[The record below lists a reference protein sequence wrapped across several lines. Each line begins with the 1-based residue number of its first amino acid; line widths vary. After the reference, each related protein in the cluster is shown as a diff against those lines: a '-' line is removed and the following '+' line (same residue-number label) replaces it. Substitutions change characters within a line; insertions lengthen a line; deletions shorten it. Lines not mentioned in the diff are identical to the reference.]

1 MAAPDPT
8 QHLVRRALLITS
20 PQSYRLTAYLEAA
33 ADLGVELVVAS
44 NGKHSLTREVAQGIF
59 IDPDDPSGAIAGI
72 IEAAGNKPFSAAVA
86 TDDATVELAARIAGE
101 LGLPFN
107 SVESAR
113 LSRRKDL
120 ARRKLRSEGVP
131 VPDHWCLDL
140 DRALPPQLEDLPYP
154 LVLKPVSL
162 SASRG
167 VIRVNSA
174 EEAFSAIDT
183 IHRITST
190 LSDEQE
196 RLTVLAESYIPGVEV
211 AFEGL
216 LIGGELQRLALFDK
230 PDPLTGPYFE
240 ETYYITPSRLP
251 AEIQTGITSI
261 VSRACK
267 AYGLNQGPVHAE
279 LRLNEEGMWILEV
292 AARTIGGEC
301 SRMLDAV
308 LARPLEAYILAAS
321 LGTPVPVEHKPG
333 ASGVLMIPVPAAG
346 VLRRVEGEAEAAQTA
361 GVTGIRITVEPGHVL
376 EQLPE
381 ASGYLG
387 FMYAAADTPSQVEAS
402 LRQAHEKL
410 RFRIDPLWQ
419 LGAVSGA
426 SLREESR
433 QP

>member
-1 MAAPDPT
+1 MRRVL
-8 QHLVRRALLITS
+8 LVTS

-59 IDPDDPSGAIAGI
+59 IDPGDPSGAIAGI
-72 IEAAGNKPFSAAVA
+72 KKAAGGKPFSAAVA
-86 TDDATVELAARIAGE
+86 TDDATVELAARIAGD

-120 ARRKLRSEGVP
+120 ARQRLRSQGVP

-140 DRALPPQLEDLPYP
+140 DRALPPQLEALPYP

-167 VIRVNSA
+167 VVRVDSV
-174 EEAFSAIDT
+174 EEALAAADT
-183 IHRITST
+183 IRRITAS

-196 RLTVLAESYIPGVEV
+196 RLTILAESYIPGTEV

-251 AEIQTGITSI
+251 ADTQTGITSI
-261 VSRACK
+261 VSRACA
-267 AYGLNQGPVHAE
+267 AYGLHQGPVHAE
-279 LRLNEEGMWILEV
+279 LRLNREGMWILEV

-321 LGTPVPVEHKPG
+321 LGTPAPIKHKPG

-361 GVTGIRITVEPGHVL
+361 GVTGLRITVEPGHVL
-376 EQLPE
+376 ERLPE

-387 FMYAAADTPSQVEAS
+387 FIYAAGDTPAQVEAA

-410 RFRIDPLWQ
+410 HFRIDPLWQ
-419 LGAVSGA
+419 LGTA
-426 SLREESR
+426 SETS
-433 QP
+433 PG

>member
-1 MAAPDPT
+1 M
-8 QHLVRRALLITS
+8 RRALLITS

-59 IDPDDPSGAIAGI
+59 IDPDDASAAVADIA
-72 IEAAGNKPFSAAVA
+72 AAARDKPFSAAVA
-86 TDDATVELAARIAGE
+86 TDDATVELAARIAGD
-101 LGLPFN
+101 LGLSFN
-107 SVESAR
+107 SIESAR

-120 ARRKLRSEGVP
+120 ARQRLRSEEVP
-131 VPDHWCLDL
+131 VPDYWCLDL
-140 DRALPPQLEDLPYP
+140 DRALPPQLENLPYP

-167 VIRVNSA
+167 VIRVDSA

-183 IHRITST
+183 IRRITAS
-190 LSDEQE
+190 LIDEKE
-196 RLTVLAESYIPGVEV
+196 RLTILAESYIPGREV

-251 AEIQTGITSI
+251 AEIQTRITSI
-261 VSRACK
+261 VSRACA

-301 SRMLDAV
+301 SRMLDTV
-308 LARPLEAYILAAS
+308 LARPLETYILAAS
-321 LGTPVPVEHKPG
+321 LGTPVPVKHKPG

-346 VLRRVEGEAEAAQTA
+346 VLRRVEGEAEAARTA
-361 GVTGIRITVEPGHVL
+361 GVTGLRITVEPGHVL
-376 EQLPE
+376 ERLPE

-387 FMYAAADTPSQVEAS
+387 FIFAAADTPAQVETS
-402 LRQAHEKL
+402 LRQAHAKL
-410 RFRIDPLWQ
+410 RFRIDPLF
-419 LGAVSGA
+419 LPETGMDNSPGKGK
-426 SLREESR
+426 R
-433 QP
+433 QS

>member
-1 MAAPDPT
+1 M
-8 QHLVRRALLITS
+8 RRALLITS

-33 ADLGVELVVAS
+33 ADLCVELVVAS
-44 NGKHSLTREVAQGIF
+44 NGKHSLTREIAQGIL
-59 IDPDDPSGAIAGI
+59 IDPDDPPGAIAGI
-72 IEAAGNKPFSAAVA
+72 KKAAGGKPFSAAVA

-120 ARRKLRSEGVP
+120 ARQRLRSEGVP
-131 VPDHWCLDL
+131 VPDHWPLNL
-140 DRALPPQLEDLPYP
+140 SRALPPQLEDLPYP

-167 VIRVNSA
+167 VVRVNSVA
-174 EEAFSAIDT
+174 EALAAIDT
-183 IHRITST
+183 IRRITAS
-190 LSDEQE
+190 LSDEEE
-196 RLTVLAESYIPGVEV
+196 RLTILAESYIPGTEV

-216 LIGGELQRLALFDK
+216 LIEGVLQRLALFDK
-230 PDPLTGPYFE
+230 PDPLTGPCFE

-251 AEIQTGITSI
+251 AETQTGITSI
-261 VSRACK
+261 VSRACA
-267 AYGLNQGPVHAE
+267 AYGLHQGPVHAE
-279 LRLNEEGMWILEV
+279 LRLNGEGMWILEV

-308 LARPLEAYILAAS
+308 LDRPLEAYILAAS
-321 LGTPVPVEHKPG
+321 LGTPVTVKRKPG

-361 GVTGIRITVEPGHVL
+361 GVTGLRITVEPGHVL
-376 EQLPE
+376 ERLPE

-387 FMYAAADTPSQVEAS
+387 FIYAAGDTPAQVEAA

-410 RFRIDPLWQ
+410 HFRIDPLWP
-419 LGAVSGA
+419 LGTA
-426 SLREESR
+426 SETS
-433 QP
+433 PG

>member
-1 MAAPDPT
+1 MAAAAPDPT
-8 QHLVRRALLITS
+8 LNLVRCVLLITS
-20 PQSYRLTAYLEAA
+20 PRSYRLSAYLEAA

-59 IDPDDPSGAIAGI
+59 IDPDDPSGAIDRI
-72 IEAAGNKPFSAAVA
+72 KQAAGGKPFSAAVA
-86 TDDATVELAARIAGE
+86 TDDATVELAARIAGD
-101 LGLPFN
+101 LGLPSN

-120 ARRKLRSEGVP
+120 ARQKLRSEGVP
-131 VPDHWCLDL
+131 VPDHWRLDL
-140 DRALPPQLEDLPYP
+140 DRALPPQLEALPYP

-167 VIRVNSA
+167 VVRVDSA
-174 EEAFSAIDT
+174 GEALAAADT
-183 IHRITST
+183 IRRITAS

-196 RLTVLAESYIPGVEV
+196 RLTILAESYVPGTEV

-251 AEIQTGITSI
+251 AETQSGITSI
-261 VSRACK
+261 VSRTCA
-267 AYGLNQGPVHAE
+267 AYGLHQGPVHAE
-279 LRLNEEGMWILEV
+279 LRLNEEGIWILEV

-308 LARPLEAYILAAS
+308 LDRPLEAYILAAS
-321 LGTPVPVEHKPG
+321 LGNPVTVKRKPG

-361 GVTGIRITVEPGHVL
+361 GVTGLRITVEPGHVL
-376 EQLPE
+376 ERLPE

-387 FMYAAADTPSQVEAS
+387 FIYAAGDTPDRVEAA

-410 RFRIDPLWQ
+410 HFRIDPLFLPEAGRWQ
-419 LGAVSGA
+419 PAIDA
-426 SLREESR
+426 
-433 QP
+433 Q

>member
-1 MAAPDPT
+1 MAEAAPKPI
-8 QHLVRRALLITS
+8 LVRRALLITS

-33 ADLGVELVVAS
+33 AGLGVELVVAS

-59 IDPDDPSGAIAGI
+59 IDPEDPSAAVAGI
-72 IEAAGNKPFSAAVA
+72 AAAAADKPFSAIVA
-86 TDDATVELAARIAGE
+86 TDDATVELAARIAGD
-101 LGLPFN
+101 LGLSFN
-107 SVESAR
+107 SIESAR

-120 ARRKLRSEGVP
+120 ARQRLRSEGVP
-131 VPDHWCLDL
+131 VPDYWCLDL

-167 VIRVNSA
+167 VIRVDSA

-183 IHRITST
+183 IRRITAS
-190 LSDEQE
+190 LIDEQE
-196 RLTVLAESYIPGVEV
+196 RLTVLAESYIPGMEV

-251 AEIQTGITSI
+251 AETQTRITSI
-261 VSRACK
+261 VSQACA

-279 LRLNEEGMWILEV
+279 LRLNDAGMWILEV

-308 LARPLEAYILAAS
+308 LDRPLEAYILAAS
-321 LGTPVPVEHKPG
+321 LGTPVPAKHKPG

-346 VLRRVEGEAEAAQTA
+346 VLRRVEGEAEAARTA
-361 GVTGIRITVEPGHVL
+361 GITGLRITVEPGHVL
-376 EQLPE
+376 ERLPE

-387 FMYAAADTPSQVEAS
+387 FIYAAGDTPAQVEAS
-402 LRQAHEKL
+402 LRQAHAKL
-410 RFRIDPLWQ
+410 RFRIDPLF
-419 LGAVSGA
+419 LPETGMDNSPGKKN
-426 SLREESR
+426 RR
-433 QP
+433 Q

>member
-1 MAAPDPT
+1 M
-8 QHLVRRALLITS
+8 RRALLITS

-44 NGKHSLTREVAQGIF
+44 NGKHSLTREVARGIL
-59 IDPDDPSGAIAGI
+59 IDPEDPSGTIAGI
-72 IEAAGNKPFSAAVA
+72 IKAAGDKPFSAAVA

-120 ARRKLRSEGVP
+120 ARQRLRSEGVP
-131 VPDHWCLDL
+131 VPDHWRLDL
-140 DRALPPQLEDLPYP
+140 GRALPPQLEDLPYP

-174 EEAFSAIDT
+174 EEAFSAAET
-183 IHRITST
+183 IRHITAS

-196 RLTVLAESYIPGVEV
+196 RLTILAESYIPGREV

-216 LIGGELQRLALFDK
+216 LIGGQLQRLALFDK

-251 AEIQTGITSI
+251 EETQTGITSI
-261 VSRACK
+261 VSQACT

-279 LRLNEEGMWILEV
+279 LRLNEEGIWILEV

-308 LARPLEAYILAAS
+308 LPRSLEAYILAAS
-321 LGTPVPVEHKPG
+321 LGAPLPVKHKPG

-346 VLRRVEGEAEAAQTA
+346 VLRRVEGEAEAVRTT
-361 GVTGIRITVEPGHVL
+361 GVTGLRITVEPGHVL
-376 EQLPE
+376 ERLPE

-387 FMYAAADTPSQVEAS
+387 FIYAAGETPAQVEAS
-402 LRQAHEKL
+402 LRQAHQKL
-410 RFRIDPLWQ
+410 QFRIDPLWQ
-419 LGAVSGA
+419 LGAVSDT
-426 SLREESR
+426 SPREENR